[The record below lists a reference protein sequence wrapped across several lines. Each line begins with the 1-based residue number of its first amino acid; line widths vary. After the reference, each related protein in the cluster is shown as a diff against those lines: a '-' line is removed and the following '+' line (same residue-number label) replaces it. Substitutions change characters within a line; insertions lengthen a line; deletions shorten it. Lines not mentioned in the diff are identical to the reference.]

1 MSNKNK
7 ENITLSN
14 QIKGTIQNSL
24 TKESILHIPMSNY
37 AYGYDRETLHIRL
50 RTKKNEAKRVIL
62 RIGDQ
67 YVWDK
72 GGAGVGNLNASGV
85 GWSGGTNIVMSKEV
99 ETELFDYWIAKCK
112 PLNKRSRYGFIIEGQ
127 EEKLLFTEKRIIELG
142 NENDE
147 KELCEIGN
155 FFGYPYLNYIDIP
168 KVPNWVKDTVWYQ
181 IFPDRFANGD
191 PSINPEGVDKW
202 GAIPTRDNFTGGD
215 LQGVIEHLDYL
226 SDLGINGIYF
236 CPITIGKTNHRYDT
250 VDYMEVDPTLGDKE
264 TLKKLI
270 EEAHKRN
277 IKIMLDAVF
286 NHIGY
291 YSKQWQDVVQNKE
304 NSRYKNWFY
313 IKDMSK
319 IDTPIEQIDEK
330 NIPYETF
337 GCEKYMPKLNT
348 ENSEVIK
355 YLLDVGKYW
364 IQEFDIDA
372 WRLDVSNEV
381 DHVFWRKFREEV
393 KKVKPDIYILGEIW
407 HGSLPWLMGDQFDSV
422 MNYLMS
428 EAMKKF
434 FCTDEINAEEFKYM
448 INDVMVSYPIQ
459 VSEVIFNLLGSH
471 DTTRILT
478 YANGNIDRFKLAY
491 MFMFVQTGCPC
502 IYYGDE
508 IGMEGELSS
517 ISEGQRKCMEWNEEK
532 WNKDIFDFMKK
543 IIRLRKENKELRS
556 ISNEWVLV
564 DKENGTIILKK
575 ESISI
580 IINNSS
586 KNIILTLPDYLANKK
601 VKDLYEEE
609 IVDLKEELMLEKYKF
624 IILK

>member
-1 MSNKNK
+1 M
-7 ENITLSN
+7 
-14 QIKGTIQNSL
+14 
-24 TKESILHIPMSNY
+24 
-37 AYGYDRETLHIRL
+37 
-50 RTKKNEAKRVIL
+50 
-62 RIGDQ
+62 
-67 YVWDK
+67 
-72 GGAGVGNLNASGV
+72 
-85 GWSGGTNIVMSKEV
+85 
-99 ETELFDYWIAKCK
+99 
-112 PLNKRSRYGFIIEGQ
+112 
-127 EEKLLFTEKRIIELG
+127 
-142 NENDE
+142 
-147 KELCEIGN
+147 
-155 FFGYPYLNYIDIP
+155 
-168 KVPNWVKDTVWYQ
+168 
-181 IFPDRFANGD
+181 
-191 PSINPEGVDKW
+191 
-202 GAIPTRDNFTGGD
+202 
-215 LQGVIEHLDYL
+215 IEHLDYL

-250 VDYMEVDPTLGDKE
+250 VDYMEVDPALGDKE

-304 NSRYKNWFY
+304 NSRYKDWFY

-319 IDTPIEQIDEK
+319 IDTPVEQIDEK

-348 ENSEVIK
+348 ENSEVIN

-434 FCTDEINAEEFKYM
+434 FCTEEINAEEFKYM

-478 YANGNIDRFKLAY
+478 YANGNVDRFKLAY

-502 IYYGDE
+502 VYYGDE

-532 WNKDIFDFMKK
+532 WNREIFNFMKK

-556 ISNEWVLV
+556 ISNEWVLA

-586 KNIILTLPDYLANKK
+586 KDIILTLPDYLANKK